1 MAFYR
6 VNPFSKVAIFLTP
19 LWEDFT
25 AKVPGEVMNEKKKSL
40 LDYVTSFFSFKP
52 KKLVADNVVDE
63 EKDDGRRQKNESYST
78 DKIQRRKS
86 ILNVSEE
93 LNLPKKGKKQVQNWH
108 IPS

>member
-1 MAFYR
+1 
-6 VNPFSKVAIFLTP
+6 
-19 LWEDFT
+19 
-25 AKVPGEVMNEKKKSL
+25 MNEKKKSL

-63 EKDDGRRQKNESYST
+63 EKNDGRGQKSESYST

-93 LNLPKKGKKQVQNWH
+93 LN
-108 IPS
+108 IP